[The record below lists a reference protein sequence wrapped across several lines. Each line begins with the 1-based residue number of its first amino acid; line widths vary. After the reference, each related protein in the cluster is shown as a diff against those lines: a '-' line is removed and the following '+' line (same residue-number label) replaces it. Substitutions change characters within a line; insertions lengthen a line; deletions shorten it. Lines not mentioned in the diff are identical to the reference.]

1 MTYRKDKIH
10 RKHIREHIRR
20 KPRDSESV
28 EVFCRLAEAAVAE
41 GVIFEGNRIIEIL
54 PW

>member
-1 MTYRKDKIH
+1 MITRTGG
-10 RKHIREHIRR
+10 IRR
-20 KPRDSESV
+20 KPRDPESV

-41 GVIFEGNRIIEIL
+41 GVIFDGNKIVEIL